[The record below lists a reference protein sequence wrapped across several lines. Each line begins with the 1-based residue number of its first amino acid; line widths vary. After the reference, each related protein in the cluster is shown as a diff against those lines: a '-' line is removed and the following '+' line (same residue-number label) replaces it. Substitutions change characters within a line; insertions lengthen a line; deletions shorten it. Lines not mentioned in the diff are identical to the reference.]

1 MSIFKKVAKVRAA
14 QARMVLART
23 AVTEPASALLARSE
37 RYPLITVGTAAG
49 AGFVLGRLNVHPLR
63 IPGLGSLLSGTA
75 AEIVAQ
81 ATRMIAEFA
90 SHQSDTGA
98 VDDNDDGS

>member
-1 MSIFKKVAKVRAA
+1 MSIFKKIAKVRTA
-14 QARMVLART
+14 QAKMVLART

-37 RYPLITVGTAAG
+37 RYPLITVGSAAG

-81 ATRMIAEFA
+81 ATRLIAEFA
-90 SHQSDTGA
+90 SRESDA
-98 VDDNDDGS
+98 SADDDNDDAS